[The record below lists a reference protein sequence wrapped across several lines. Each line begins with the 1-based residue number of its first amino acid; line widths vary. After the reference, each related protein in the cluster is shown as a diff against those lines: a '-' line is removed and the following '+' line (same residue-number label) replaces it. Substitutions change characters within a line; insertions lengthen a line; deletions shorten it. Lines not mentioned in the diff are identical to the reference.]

1 MLKILCLTSHD
12 LDAPA
17 HGAIVRARNVFKL
30 LARLGDVHVV
40 LAGFYKQWNEP
51 LPMTCRGFELI
62 RSIYF
67 EQTLRPPLRDRIRH
81 ELDPRFMNTEWMQA
95 SASDRAWLQSTLPAY
110 DLVWIHGL
118 GLANGFNLWHWPAS
132 VLDVDDI
139 QSSVQLSRAAQA
151 SGARE
156 KMRYRWMA
164 ARWRRHEKKLPE
176 RFTAVCVC
184 SDPDVPKLGWPKN
197 TFVVPNGF
205 EPPAAPLIRQPA
217 TPPRIGFIGNF
228 GHLPNREGME
238 WFLERVW
245 PLIVKKHPP
254 ACLRIAGGG
263 KTAPGWPR
271 PNVEVLGW
279 VADTEAEMATWSLA
293 IVPILTGG
301 GTRVKIAEYMS
312 RHCPIVSTALGAY
325 GYDLADGRDFLQGDQ
340 PGTFAAR
347 CLQILEDPALGEKL
361 AENNWQQFITA
372 WTWDAQADR
381 ISRVVQFAL
390 AESRRSPKVY
400 A

>member
-1 MLKILCLTSHD
+1 
-12 LDAPA
+12 
-17 HGAIVRARNVFKL
+17 
-30 LARLGDVHVV
+30 
-40 LAGFYKQWNEP
+40 
-51 LPMTCRGFELI
+51 
-62 RSIYF
+62 
-67 EQTLRPPLRDRIRH
+67 
-81 ELDPRFMNTEWMQA
+81 
-95 SASDRAWLQSTLPAY
+95 
-110 DLVWIHGL
+110 
-118 GLANGFNLWHWPAS
+118 
-132 VLDVDDI
+132 
-139 QSSVQLSRAAQA
+139 
-151 SGARE
+151 
-156 KMRYRWMA
+156 
-164 ARWRRHEKKLPE
+164 
-176 RFTAVCVC
+176 
-184 SDPDVPKLGWPKN
+184 
-197 TFVVPNGF
+197 
-205 EPPAAPLIRQPA
+205 
-217 TPPRIGFIGNF
+217 
-228 GHLPNREGME
+228 
-238 WFLERVW
+238 
-245 PLIVKKHPP
+245 
-254 ACLRIAGGG
+254 
-263 KTAPGWPR
+263 
-271 PNVEVLGW
+271 VLGW